1 MARRRSR
8 GSWRRGT
15 GHGRGSPCARPSRP
29 SLALSESMP
38 WHTIKP
44 GEWMRQIAND
54 HGFTDWE
61 AIFQLPE
68 NQPLRD
74 AKRDPNQLLP
84 GESVFLPDRRRKTA
98 EVAAGATHKFVAKQ
112 PAQQISIQVHDE
124 QGKPLKTRPYKV

>member
-1 MARRRSR
+1 
-8 GSWRRGT
+8 
-15 GHGRGSPCARPSRP
+15 
-29 SLALSESMP
+29 MP

-98 EVAAGATHKFVAKQ
+98 EVAAGATDKVVAKR
-112 PAQQISIQVHDE
+112 PPPPDSIHGPHE
-124 QGKPLKTRPYKV
+124 QGNAPHTRRSQDHPVC